1 MTIPDEQ
8 MPPQEKASEEIARQV
23 NDLLDSPE
31 FAMAIERHKTLH
43 ASARACARV
52 SALGASRGPVVTSVA
67 TAKSA
72 TCEQR
77 RNPTTNTVRGTQA
90 PAPWHGGQEA
100 EGEQQ

>member
-43 ASARACARV
+43 ASARAYAR
-52 SALGASRGPVVTSVA
+52 ALWGLEQIPVMFEHSR
-67 TAKSA
+67 
-72 TCEQR
+72 
-77 RNPTTNTVRGTQA
+77 
-90 PAPWHGGQEA
+90 HGERSSCILAG
-100 EGEQQ
+100 